1 MNSIVSLLILV
12 IVSSLSACASG
23 GMGNYGYWVNEKP
36 FKGTR
41 EATKFNTHPYW
52 QCVSNRMWTHNTECD

>member
-1 MNSIVSLLILV
+1 MSSMKALLILT
-12 IVSSLSACASG
+12 IFISSCASIDRI
-23 GMGNYGYWVNEKP
+23 GYWVEEKP
-36 FKGTR
+36 LKGTR